1 MPKESTKCV
10 SRNAKIPVYH
20 QLRKYFSKNVLSKN
34 LNYSEFPLIN
44 QKPLITLSIGKT
56 RTFEIEKMKDQYG
69 KIAPNIN

>member
-1 MPKESTKCV
+1 MQKFQCIINCGSIFP
-10 SRNAKIPVYH
+10 
-20 QLRKYFSKNVLSKN
+20 KNVLSKN